1 MYVILRISRPLLNL
15 LPSFEEQQLSAL
27 DNPGSSRSRHIQ
39 SHSKRQLAAL
49 SPRLGVLNNIP
60 FAIPF
65 DVRVSI
71 FRNFVFNDAMQHSGH
86 GSSSHRS
93 VNPMAWFRHG
103 HMGSG
108 KTRVQV
114 RRGKVAEDGFDKLAE
129 ADLKNPVEI
138 TFIDQFGAE
147 E

>member
-1 MYVILRISRPLLNL
+1 M
-15 LPSFEEQQLSAL
+15 
-27 DNPGSSRSRHIQ
+27 Q

-71 FRNFVFNDAMQHSGH
+71 FRNFVYNDAMQHSGY
-86 GSSSHRS
+86 GSSGHRHA
-93 VNPMAWFRHG
+93 NPMAWLRS
-103 HMGSG
+103 GSG

-114 RRGKVAEDGFDKLAE
+114 RRGKVAEDGFDKLGE
-129 ADLKNPVEI
+129 ADLKAPVEI
-138 TFIDQFGAE
+138 TFIDQFGSE